1 MNILRFCKNWTLP
14 IAMAMGV
21 ILYFV
26 YVNIPF
32 LAPTKPFVAH
42 AIDIV
47 QPVLIFLMLF
57 LTFCKINVHDLK
69 LCAWHWRLLLIQGA
83 SFLLLGLLLVIF
95 PDFSARILV
104 EGAMI
109 CLICP
114 TATAAAVVT
123 RKLGGDAAHLTT
135 YTILVNL
142 LAAILVPLV
151 LPLVHPHP
159 ELNFGSSFAL
169 ILGKVFPLLLC
180 PFLAAILLRAL
191 LPKVH
196 AKLGQYHELSFYLW
210 AVALTLAIGVT
221 VKSIVHSD
229 VSFWYQVGLGG
240 VSLLCCALQFYFG
253 KKIGRRYGDSISSG
267 QALGQKNTVFAIWM
281 SYTFFTPVTAVAAGF
296 YSVWHN
302 VVNSYQLY
310 LQRKS
315 EGESDALKN

>member
-1 MNILRFCKNWTLP
+1 
-14 IAMAMGV
+14 
-21 ILYFV
+21 
-26 YVNIPF
+26 
-32 LAPTKPFVAH
+32 
-42 AIDIV
+42 
-47 QPVLIFLMLF
+47 
-57 LTFCKINVHDLK
+57 
-69 LCAWHWRLLLIQGA
+69 
-83 SFLLLGLLLVIF
+83 
-95 PDFSARILV
+95 
-104 EGAMI
+104 MI

-253 KKIGRRYGDSISSG
+253 KRLDVVTAIRLVPDKPWGRRIRYLPSGWATLSS
-267 QALGQKNTVFAIWM
+267 L
-281 SYTFFTPVTAVAAGF
+281 
-296 YSVWHN
+296 
-302 VVNSYQLY
+302 L
-310 LQRKS
+310 
-315 EGESDALKN
+315 

>member
-1 MNILRFCKNWTLP
+1 MNFLRFCKNWTLP

-26 YVNIPF
+26 YVSIPF
-32 LAPTKPFVAH
+32 LAPTKPFVTR

-57 LTFCKINVHDLK
+57 LTFCKISLHDLK
-69 LCAWHWRLLLIQGA
+69 LCAWHLRLLLIQGI
-83 SFLLLGLLLVIF
+83 SFVVLGLLLVIF
-95 PDFSARILV
+95 PDFPARILV

-114 TATAAAVVT
+114 TATAVVP

-135 YTILVNL
+135 YTILINIL
-142 LAAILVPLV
+142 TAILVPLM

-159 ELNFGSSFAL
+159 ELNFGSSFTL

-180 PFLAAILLRAL
+180 PFLAAILLRVL

-196 AKLGQYHELSFYLW
+196 AKVAQYHELSFYLW

-229 VSFWYQVGLGG
+229 VSFWYQAGLGV
-240 VSLLCCALQFYFG
+240 VSLVCCGLQFYFG
-253 KKIGRRYGDSISSG
+253 KKAGRKYGDSISSG

-281 SYTFFTPVTAVAAGF
+281 GYTFFTPVTAVAAGF

-310 LQRKS
+310 LQRKV
-315 EGESDALKN
+315 EGASDALKN

>member
-1 MNILRFCKNWTLP
+1 
-14 IAMAMGV
+14 MAMGV

-32 LAPTKPFVAH
+32 LVPTKPFVAH

-169 ILGKVFPLLLC
+169 ILGKVFPL
-180 PFLAAILLRAL
+180 IAL
-191 LPKVH
+191 SVPGSH
-196 AKLGQYHELSFYLW
+196 
-210 AVALTLAIGVT
+210 
-221 VKSIVHSD
+221 
-229 VSFWYQVGLGG
+229 
-240 VSLLCCALQFYFG
+240 
-253 KKIGRRYGDSISSG
+253 
-267 QALGQKNTVFAIWM
+267 
-281 SYTFFTPVTAVAAGF
+281 FTAGF
-296 YSVWHN
+296 A
-302 VVNSYQLY
+302 
-310 LQRKS
+310 S
-315 EGESDALKN
+315 ESTCQVRTVS

>member
-1 MNILRFCKNWTLP
+1 
-14 IAMAMGV
+14 MAMGV

-142 LAAILVPLV
+142 LAAIW
-151 LPLVHPHP
+151 
-159 ELNFGSSFAL
+159 
-169 ILGKVFPLLLC
+169 C
-180 PFLAAILLRAL
+180 R
-191 LPKVH
+191 
-196 AKLGQYHELSFYLW
+196 
-210 AVALTLAIGVT
+210 
-221 VKSIVHSD
+221 
-229 VSFWYQVGLGG
+229 WY
-240 VSLLCCALQFYFG
+240 F
-253 KKIGRRYGDSISSG
+253 R
-267 QALGQKNTVFAIWM
+267 
-281 SYTFFTPVTAVAAGF
+281 
-296 YSVWHN
+296 
-302 VVNSYQLY
+302 
-310 LQRKS
+310 
-315 EGESDALKN
+315 

>member
-1 MNILRFCKNWTLP
+1 M
-14 IAMAMGV
+14 
-21 ILYFV
+21 
-26 YVNIPF
+26 
-32 LAPTKPFVAH
+32 
-42 AIDIV
+42 
-47 QPVLIFLMLF
+47 
-57 LTFCKINVHDLK
+57 K

-229 VSFWYQVGLGG
+229 VSFWYQAGLGG
-240 VSLLCCALQFYFG
+240 VSLVCCALQFYFG

-281 SYTFFTPVTAVAAGF
+281 GYTFFTPVTAVAAGF

>member
-1 MNILRFCKNWTLP
+1 
-14 IAMAMGV
+14 MAMGV

-169 ILGKVFPLLLC
+169 ILGGVPL
-180 PFLAAILLRAL
+180 IAL
-191 LPKVH
+191 SVP
-196 AKLGQYHELSFYLW
+196 
-210 AVALTLAIGVT
+210 
-221 VKSIVHSD
+221 
-229 VSFWYQVGLGG
+229 
-240 VSLLCCALQFYFG
+240 
-253 KKIGRRYGDSISSG
+253 SSH
-267 QALGQKNTVFAIWM
+267 
-281 SYTFFTPVTAVAAGF
+281 FTAGF
-296 YSVWHN
+296 A
-302 VVNSYQLY
+302 
-310 LQRKS
+310 S
-315 EGESDALKN
+315 ESTCQVRTVS